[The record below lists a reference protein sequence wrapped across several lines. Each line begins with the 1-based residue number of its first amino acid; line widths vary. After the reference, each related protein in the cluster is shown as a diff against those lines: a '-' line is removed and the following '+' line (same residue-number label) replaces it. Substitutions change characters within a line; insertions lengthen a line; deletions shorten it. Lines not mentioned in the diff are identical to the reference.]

1 MRGRFG
7 RPTLAGILLLL
18 AAGCHRAELEE
29 QRARL
34 DREHAERM
42 ASLERL
48 EARLYHSLKTVR
60 LWEELG
66 ARHEQ
71 VSEFACENMAAHA
84 EAMERHRQRFH
95 ARIVDTRLARA
106 DTGKTS
112 SSN

>member
-1 MRGRFG
+1 
-7 RPTLAGILLLL
+7 
-18 AAGCHRAELEE
+18 
-29 QRARL
+29 
-34 DREHAERM
+34 M

-48 EARLYHSLKTVR
+48 EARLYHSLATVR

-84 EAMERHRQRFH
+84 EAMERHLR
-95 ARIVDTRLARA
+95 RLESRSFETHLAHA
-106 DTGKTS
+106 DTAKTS